1 MWKFIQT
8 HKLFLA
14 QSLIFLF
21 LSLSFI
27 LPSGNYNCLNDIC
40 SLSIGSW
47 HLHDS
52 LWHLS
57 LVNLGFD
64 SWPLQ
69 NPFLAGEPLSNYNFL
84 IDYVIYLLSRLGV
97 PPLLSFFK
105 ILPIFGA
112 LLYVWSVA
120 KFVRLTTSGQLKQN
134 LLAFFLYFGSSFSYL
149 ATLYKGDGLYY
160 ATLRGFPVVSSIT
173 PTTMFLNLQFAFS
186 LSLVLWIIMII
197 RDRNRPAKPLFLG
210 ILFFALFGLK
220 FYGGVVAFLL
230 LLGNSLR
237 SIIYRRYTRSHFLEL
252 IVIGVFCLAS
262 LAIFY
267 GFSGESSSPFAWAPF
282 ALTRL
287 MIDDPLLFYNH
298 SLTLARYYL
307 YENLVGFSPRLVAIE
322 LYSLGL
328 FFIFN
333 FGTRVIGIF
342 YGLIAIIKKRINFDS
357 LLVLILILITALI
370 PVLFVQ
376 RGGWYNTMQ
385 FLYYGTWLSGLLLAE
400 LLYKLST
407 SKLPGKM
414 FFLALVII
422 FTLPTLLDQFRYLQ
436 AEQVVIGHD
445 ELAMLNTLKAL
456 PPGVVHITNPEFK
469 NALVPALAH
478 KPAYYLDTDQLM
490 VIDAPY
496 LDRLATIKKYSGG
509 SITSVPAAYYL
520 VYKSE
525 YGSEAA
531 ITALSN
537 PQVFELTY
545 DSADLALYIRR

>member
-1 MWKFIQT
+1 MQYLPKPSV
-8 HKLFLA
+8 FLV
-14 QSLIFLF
+14 QSVIFLF

-27 LPSGNYNCLNDIC
+27 LPSGNYNCINNIC
-40 SLSIGSW
+40 NLSIGNW

-57 LVNLGFD
+57 LVNLGFE

-105 ILPIFGA
+105 ILPILGA

-120 KFVRLTTSGQLKQN
+120 KFVRATSSDQLKQN

-160 ATLRGFPVVSSIT
+160 ATLRGFPVISSIT

-186 LSLVLWIIMII
+186 LSLILWIIMII

-220 FYGGVVAFLL
+220 FYGGVVALL
-230 LLGNSLR
+230 LILGYSFR
-237 SIIYRRYTRSHFLEL
+237 SIIYRRYTLSHFLEL
-252 IVIGVFCLAS
+252 IVIGVFSLAS

-307 YENLVGFSPRLVAIE
+307 YENRVGFSPRLVAIE
-322 LYSLGL
+322 LYSIAL
-328 FFIFN
+328 FLIFN
-333 FGTRVIGIF
+333 FGTRLIGIC
-342 YGLIAIIKKRINFDS
+342 YGMIAVIKKRLDFHHLTS
-357 LLVLILILITALI
+357 LIVILITALI
-370 PVLFVQ
+370 PIIFVQ

-385 FLYYGTWLSGLLLAE
+385 FLYYGTWLSGLLLAD

-407 SKLPGKM
+407 SKLPGKKI
-414 FFLALVII
+414 FLVVVII

-456 PPGVVHITNPEFK
+456 PSGVVHITNPEFK

-478 KPAYYLDTDQLM
+478 KPVYYLDTDQLM
-490 VIDAPY
+490 VTDSPY
-496 LDRLATIKKYSGG
+496 QDRLATIKKYSGG
-509 SITSVPAAYYL
+509 SITSVPADYYL

-525 YGSEAA
+525 YGSDAA
-531 ITALSN
+531 ILALSN

-545 DSADLALYIRR
+545 DSADLALYTRRR